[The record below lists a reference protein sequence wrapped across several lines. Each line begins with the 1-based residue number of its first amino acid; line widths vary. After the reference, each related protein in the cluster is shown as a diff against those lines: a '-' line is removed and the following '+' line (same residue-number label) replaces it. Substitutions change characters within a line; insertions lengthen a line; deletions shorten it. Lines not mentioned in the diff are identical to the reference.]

1 MVKPL
6 FDKGAAPRAP
16 KSGVLGERRS
26 PIPIEVLVVLEK
38 MSAEDNVRV
47 TPYVSAHFAGK
58 MDLCKV
64 CDNGIDDWK
73 KYDRNVNELSTKLSG
88 LPVKEAI
95 SNHLRLV
102 QWKKRLSFLM
112 WIKPI
117 EKKMDAAIF
126 GWKFGVKCGTS
137 EVASIKKQV
146 ETLRSMVERLSRTMQ
161 DLSKTLEV
169 LFKSGK
175 TNRDL
180 SDRMRYCDHCHTSL
194 ELTKQQIKAVEE
206 SIEGVERMQRSVQVY
221 L

>member
-1 MVKPL
+1 
-6 FDKGAAPRAP
+6 
-16 KSGVLGERRS
+16 
-26 PIPIEVLVVLEK
+26 
-38 MSAEDNVRV
+38 
-47 TPYVSAHFAGK
+47 
-58 MDLCKV
+58 
-64 CDNGIDDWK
+64 
-73 KYDRNVNELSTKLSG
+73 
-88 LPVKEAI
+88 
-95 SNHLRLV
+95 
-102 QWKKRLSFLM
+102 M

-126 GWKFGVKCGTS
+126 GWKFGVQCGTS

-180 SDRMRYCDHCHTSL
+180 SDRMRYCDHCYTSL

-206 SIEGVERMQRSVQVY
+206 SIESVERMQRSVKVY